1 MYTRSM
7 KITET
12 KLNDNGRDLADNI
25 TSLSWRY
32 YYCLFLE
39 TSRPR
44 SRHTKMLWKLDGVAL
59 EDIMSVPKAQP
70 VCSYVLSV
78 CTLTAWQRSTKLCF
92 KTKTVLT
99 YSYSS
104 RVSGKI
110 LRNTV
115 LIKNFCRGK
124 KKLNFA
130 SGFIRYSI
138 HDGCSCKYIFTT
150 VKSQQNTLWIKTSTS
165 LITICCWLTFKANI
179 YLSKNYHFNCLFDFC
194 LELELF
200 W

>member
-25 TSLSWRY
+25 TSLPWRY
-32 YYCLFLE
+32 YCCLFLE

-44 SRHTKMLWKLDGVAL
+44 SHTKMLWKLDGVAL

-99 YSYSS
+99 YSYYS

-115 LIKNFCRGK
+115 VIKNFCRGK

-138 HDGCSCKYIFTT
+138 HDGCSY
-150 VKSQQNTLWIKTSTS
+150 KSEKSTKHSVNQNFHFINNNML
-165 LITICCWLTFKANI
+165 LTNFQSKHI
-179 YLSKNYHFNCLFDFC
+179 SEQELSF
-194 LELELF
+194 
-200 W
+200 